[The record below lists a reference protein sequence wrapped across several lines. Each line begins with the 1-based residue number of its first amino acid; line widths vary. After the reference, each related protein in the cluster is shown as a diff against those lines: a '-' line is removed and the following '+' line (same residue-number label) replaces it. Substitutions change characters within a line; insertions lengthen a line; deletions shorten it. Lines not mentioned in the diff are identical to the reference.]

1 MAHLCSKKVLVCQNR
16 TCRKQGSAQVLAA
29 FQAEPIP
36 DVGIEA
42 TGCLGQCGNGP
53 MVIILPE
60 EVWYNRIQ
68 PEEVPTIVEY
78 HLYGGEPVQTLLYQK
93 FAPHHSS

>member
-1 MAHLCSKKVLVCQNR
+1 MVRLSSKKVLVCQNR
-16 TCRKQGSAQVLAA
+16 TCRKQGSPQVLAA

-36 DVGIEA
+36 DVIIEA

-60 EVWYNRIQ
+60 EVWYDRVQ
-68 PEEVPTIVEY
+68 PDEVPLIVEH
-78 HLYGGEPVQTLLYQK
+78 HLCGGEPVQALLYAK
-93 FAPHHSS
+93 FAQRN

>member
-1 MAHLCSKKVLVCQNR
+1 MAHLSLRKVLVCQNR

-29 FQAEPIP
+29 FQAEPVP
-36 DVGIEA
+36 DVSIEA

-60 EVWYNRIQ
+60 EVWYDRIQ
-68 PEEVPTIVEY
+68 ADEVTLIVEH
-78 HLYGGEPVQTLLYQK
+78 HLLGGEPVQALRYAK
-93 FAPHHSS
+93 FTQQN